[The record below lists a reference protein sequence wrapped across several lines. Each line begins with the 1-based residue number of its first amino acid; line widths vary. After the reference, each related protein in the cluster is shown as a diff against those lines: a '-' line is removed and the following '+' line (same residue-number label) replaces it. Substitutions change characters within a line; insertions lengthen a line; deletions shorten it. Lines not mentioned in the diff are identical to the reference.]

1 MDAIAVTDQ
10 TRMFLIPLIFLVILT
25 ILVVAGR
32 TRNQAG
38 SSPGARIFEIVLVT
52 ITCLALGA
60 FVTQSLQTDEVIIN
74 EFHRLYHD
82 KGFDQT

>member
-1 MDAIAVTDQ
+1 MDSIAVTDQ

-25 ILVVAGR
+25 ILVVVGR

-60 FVTQSLQTDEVIIN
+60 FVTQSLQT
-74 EFHRLYHD
+74 RPPGR
-82 KGFDQT
+82 K